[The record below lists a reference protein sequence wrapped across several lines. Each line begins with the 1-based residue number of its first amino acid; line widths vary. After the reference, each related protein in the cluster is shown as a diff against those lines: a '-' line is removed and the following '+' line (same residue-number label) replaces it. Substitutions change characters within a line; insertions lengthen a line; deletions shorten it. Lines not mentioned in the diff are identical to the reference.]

1 MRDVSRSKVGISH
14 LSKMISCLEI
24 SPPQIQIGD
33 DRWHLLQRWNFPS
46 HFQSLCH
53 NILLDKNEMEMS
65 LSFICLGD
73 DNPLSLYSHHVL
85 CTKSQHTICT
95 HNLQFL
101 CRNLL
106 LKKDEMEMSLSFIC
120 LDDDNPLLSSLSTVA
135 MRRCAQNPNTPSAH
149 TIWNPCATISYFKRM
164 RWRWVS
170 PLFVLVMTI
179 LQSPWVVHKILKLH
193 LHTQPAIC
201 VSQILTW
208 KKGDRDEPIPFLS
221 WW

>member
-1 MRDVSRSKVGISH
+1 MRDVSLSKVGISSPISNH
-14 LSKMISCLEI
+14 CVTISYLIKMRWRWVSPLSVLVMTI
-24 SPPQIQIGD
+24 
-33 DRWHLLQRWNFPS
+33 
-46 HFQSLCH
+46 
-53 NILLDKNEMEMS
+53 
-65 LSFICLGD
+65 
-73 DNPLSLYSHHVL
+73 LSLYSHHVL